1 MSLDQMEP
9 NKGQIPGVPKNP
21 RFIRDEKY
29 RKLKESLQD
38 DPEMQPL
45 REILV
50 FLFNGKYVIIGG
62 NMRYRALKELGE
74 KTAFIKR
81 IPPDTPVE
89 KLRAITLKDNSSFG
103 EFDFDELANNWDQ
116 SLIDAAGIDIPA
128 VEEEEDEEEAQDD
141 DFDVEGNIPK
151 KPISK
156 MGDLYILGNHRLIC
170 GDATKQ
176 EYYEALFGNSKTAD
190 LIVTDPPYN
199 VDYQG
204 GTKDKLKI
212 QNDSM
217 SDSQF
222 YNFLLDAFTQMAQFT
237 KAGGS
242 FYIWHADTERM
253 NFNKAAVASGLLP
266 HQTLIWNKNSFVLG
280 RQDYQWKHEPCQP
293 AGTMVLTPDGYRA
306 IETLKDGDEV
316 ITYDKF
322 SGQIKGYRKG
332 GYKVK
337 TASRDYDGL
346 LYSVSVGDKTTR
358 ATDNHQF
365 SVRFNPN
372 SRARYCTYL
381 MRKGDWWRVGQTK
394 AYDARQFGLKTR
406 LNQEQGE
413 EVWLL
418 GVYDNKIDAQV
429 AEQILAVKYG
439 IPYTC
444 WNYDR
449 FALEHGRSMEQI
461 AEIYAAFDLDA
472 MRERAYDLLHHF
484 GRSERFPLVTKATQC
499 QRFSTRVTARI
510 HACNLVPDLM
520 QLPVPTED
528 GNAVPNF
535 QWESITANRFEPF
548 VGRVYSLAVE
558 EYEHYIADGIVTHNC
573 LYGWKEGAAHY
584 FTKNRA
590 LSTVIDEIENF
601 DIKKAT
607 NHELKTMLEKI
618 MDRDIPTTVIDENKP
633 LRSEDHP
640 TMKPIPLLARGI
652 KNSSKPNEIILDPFG
667 GSGSTMIAAEQLNRR
682 CFMMELDGRY
692 VDVIVKRWEELTGN
706 TAQLVGNLLE
716 QSGTAENS
724 PKNS

>member
-1 MSLDQMEP
+1 
-9 NKGQIPGVPKNP
+9 
-21 RFIRDEKY
+21 
-29 RKLKESLQD
+29 
-38 DPEMQPL
+38 
-45 REILV
+45 
-50 FLFNGKYVIIGG
+50 
-62 NMRYRALKELGE
+62 
-74 KTAFIKR
+74 
-81 IPPDTPVE
+81 
-89 KLRAITLKDNSSFG
+89 LKDNSSFG

-242 FYIWHADTERM
+242 FYIWHGDKERI

-280 RQDYQWKHEPCQP
+280 RQDYQWRHEP
-293 AGTMVLTPDGYRA
+293 
-306 IETLKDGDEV
+306 
-316 ITYDKF
+316 
-322 SGQIKGYRKG
+322 
-332 GYKVK
+332 
-337 TASRDYDGL
+337 
-346 LYSVSVGDKTTR
+346 
-358 ATDNHQF
+358 
-365 SVRFNPN
+365 
-372 SRARYCTYL
+372 
-381 MRKGDWWRVGQTK
+381 
-394 AYDARQFGLKTR
+394 
-406 LNQEQGE
+406 
-413 EVWLL
+413 
-418 GVYDNKIDAQV
+418 
-429 AEQILAVKYG
+429 
-439 IPYTC
+439 
-444 WNYDR
+444 
-449 FALEHGRSMEQI
+449 
-461 AEIYAAFDLDA
+461 
-472 MRERAYDLLHHF
+472 
-484 GRSERFPLVTKATQC
+484 
-499 QRFSTRVTARI
+499 
-510 HACNLVPDLM
+510 
-520 QLPVPTED
+520 
-528 GNAVPNF
+528 
-535 QWESITANRFEPF
+535 
-548 VGRVYSLAVE
+548 
-558 EYEHYIADGIVTHNC
+558 C
-573 LYGWKEGAAHY
+573 LYGWKEGAAHN

-601 DIKKAT
+601 DINKAT
-607 NHELKTMLEKI
+607 KDELKTMLEKI

-667 GSGSTMIAAEQLNRR
+667 GSGSTMIAAEQLTRR

>member
-242 FYIWHADTERM
+242 FYIWHSDKERM

-280 RQDYQWKHEPCQP
+280 RQDYQWRHEP
-293 AGTMVLTPDGYRA
+293 
-306 IETLKDGDEV
+306 
-316 ITYDKF
+316 
-322 SGQIKGYRKG
+322 
-332 GYKVK
+332 
-337 TASRDYDGL
+337 
-346 LYSVSVGDKTTR
+346 
-358 ATDNHQF
+358 
-365 SVRFNPN
+365 
-372 SRARYCTYL
+372 
-381 MRKGDWWRVGQTK
+381 
-394 AYDARQFGLKTR
+394 
-406 LNQEQGE
+406 
-413 EVWLL
+413 
-418 GVYDNKIDAQV
+418 
-429 AEQILAVKYG
+429 
-439 IPYTC
+439 
-444 WNYDR
+444 
-449 FALEHGRSMEQI
+449 
-461 AEIYAAFDLDA
+461 
-472 MRERAYDLLHHF
+472 
-484 GRSERFPLVTKATQC
+484 
-499 QRFSTRVTARI
+499 
-510 HACNLVPDLM
+510 
-520 QLPVPTED
+520 
-528 GNAVPNF
+528 
-535 QWESITANRFEPF
+535 
-548 VGRVYSLAVE
+548 
-558 EYEHYIADGIVTHNC
+558 C

-601 DIKKAT
+601 DINKAT
-607 NHELKTMLEKI
+607 KDELKTMLEKI